1 MKPKKKTKKR
11 IAVSCE
17 GNGEE
22 SECGRPQIALVTV
35 CFLRINGI
43 FQGTM
48 AENRAE
54 VYPEAPES
62 RDSKKSD
69 KGG

>member
-1 MKPKKKTKKR
+1 MTSR

-35 CFLRINGI
+35 CFLRIKGI

-54 VYPEAPES
+54 VYPEAPVS
-62 RDSKKSD
+62 RDSKKSH